1 MRYLLSTVWTEQL
14 LKWET
19 ASDLLSYISDESMN
33 YERIEFTLLLIKTSM
48 ETNEQTNAPDD
59 SEATVE
65 TEEELE
71 VLSAT
76 RQRIRQLLTDYF
88 AL

>member
-1 MRYLLSTVWTEQL
+1 MMVF
-14 LKWET
+14 
-19 ASDLLSYISDESMN
+19 I
-33 YERIEFTLLLIKTSM
+33 FLILNSM
-48 ETNEQTNAPDD
+48 ETNEQTTTPDD
-59 SEATVE
+59 SEATQE
-65 TEEELE
+65 TEEEEELE

>member
-1 MRYLLSTVWTEQL
+1 
-14 LKWET
+14 
-19 ASDLLSYISDESMN
+19 
-33 YERIEFTLLLIKTSM
+33 M
-48 ETNEQTNAPDD
+48 ETNEQTNTP
-59 SEATVE
+59 EVTQETV
-65 TEEELE
+65 EELE

>member
-1 MRYLLSTVWTEQL
+1 MQL
-14 LKWET
+14 LLQRKND
-19 ASDLLSYISDESMN
+19 SKSYDK
-33 YERIEFTLLLIKTSM
+33 ERKRTMMKQLKVLFRFTKPFILINNNM

-59 SEATVE
+59 SEATVD
-65 TEEELE
+65 TEENLE

-76 RQRIRQLLTDYF
+76 RQRIRQLISDYF

>member
-1 MRYLLSTVWTEQL
+1 
-14 LKWET
+14 
-19 ASDLLSYISDESMN
+19 
-33 YERIEFTLLLIKTSM
+33 M
-48 ETNEQTNAPDD
+48 EANEQTNAHDD
-59 SEATVE
+59 SEATE
-65 TEEELE
+65 TVEELE

>member
-1 MRYLLSTVWTEQL
+1 
-14 LKWET
+14 
-19 ASDLLSYISDESMN
+19 
-33 YERIEFTLLLIKTSM
+33 M

-59 SEATVE
+59 SEATEE

-71 VLSAT
+71 V
-76 RQRIRQLLTDYF
+76 RIRQLISDYF

>member
-1 MRYLLSTVWTEQL
+1 
-14 LKWET
+14 
-19 ASDLLSYISDESMN
+19 
-33 YERIEFTLLLIKTSM
+33 M

-59 SEATVE
+59 SEATE

>member
-1 MRYLLSTVWTEQL
+1 MN
-14 LKWET
+14 
-19 ASDLLSYISDESMN
+19 IS
-33 YERIEFTLLLIKTSM
+33 
-48 ETNEQTNAPDD
+48 EQTNAPDD
-59 SEATVE
+59 SEA

>member
-1 MRYLLSTVWTEQL
+1 M
-14 LKWET
+14 
-19 ASDLLSYISDESMN
+19 SMFLVTMVF
-33 YERIEFTLLLIKTSM
+33 IFLIQNNM
-48 ETNEQTNAPDD
+48 ETIEQTNAP
-59 SEATVE
+59 EVTQE
-65 TEEELE
+65 TETVEELE

>member
-1 MRYLLSTVWTEQL
+1 
-14 LKWET
+14 
-19 ASDLLSYISDESMN
+19 
-33 YERIEFTLLLIKTSM
+33 M
-48 ETNEQTNAPDD
+48 ETNEQTSAPDD
-59 SEATVE
+59 SKSTLTE

-71 VLSAT
+71 SLSAT

>member
-1 MRYLLSTVWTEQL
+1 MNMFLATMVFIFLIRS
-14 LKWET
+14 
-19 ASDLLSYISDESMN
+19 SMSIS
-33 YERIEFTLLLIKTSM
+33 
-48 ETNEQTNAPDD
+48 EQTNAP
-59 SEATVE
+59 EVIQE
-65 TEEELE
+65 TETDEELE

>member
-1 MRYLLSTVWTEQL
+1 
-14 LKWET
+14 
-19 ASDLLSYISDESMN
+19 
-33 YERIEFTLLLIKTSM
+33 M

-59 SEATVE
+59 SEATD
-65 TEEELE
+65 TEEELDT
-71 VLSAT
+71 LSAT

>member
-1 MRYLLSTVWTEQL
+1 MIF
-14 LKWET
+14 
-19 ASDLLSYISDESMN
+19 A
-33 YERIEFTLLLIKTSM
+33 LLIFTTTSM
-48 ETNEQTNAPDD
+48 ETNEQTNAPEV
-59 SEATVE
+59 SEATE

-88 AL
+88 AK

>member
-1 MRYLLSTVWTEQL
+1 
-14 LKWET
+14 
-19 ASDLLSYISDESMN
+19 MN
-33 YERIEFTLLLIKTSM
+33 LERIEFTLLLIKTSM
-48 ETNEQTNAPDD
+48 ETNEQTNAPEV
-59 SEATVE
+59 SEATE
-65 TEEELE
+65 TEEEIE

>member
-1 MRYLLSTVWTEQL
+1 M
-14 LKWET
+14 
-19 ASDLLSYISDESMN
+19 SMFLVTMVF
-33 YERIEFTLLLIKTSM
+33 IFLIQNSM

-59 SEATVE
+59 SEATE